1 MVPMSSHE
9 HAAVPA
15 SDIDP
20 QNRLVLEGISKQ
32 YPGCLANDSISL
44 RIKPGSIHALLGEN
58 GAGKSTLMKIIYGLV
73 QPDAGRIMWEGK
85 AIAIANPAQA
95 RRLGIGMVL
104 QHFALFETL
113 TVLENIALG
122 LGKNARRS
130 MTTVATRI
138 SAVAQQY
145 GMALEPQRPVHTLS
159 AGERQRVEIV
169 RCLMQDTKLLIL
181 DEPTSALT
189 PLEVDALFATL
200 RQLVAQG
207 TSIVF
212 ISHKLK
218 EVQALCDYATVL
230 RHGAVVDSC
239 KPAEHSAAS
248 LAEMMVG
255 AATPVTENYAKVTG
269 KDVYLRVTN
278 LCLASD
284 DPLGVALQDIKL
296 NVQAGEIVGI
306 AGVAGNGQSE
316 LLTALS
322 GERLCHND
330 ATIRLAGVAIGTLR
344 PDQRRQLGLAVVP
357 EDRLGQAAVGDM
369 SLRHNGLLTG
379 FLQGLVKRG
388 FLQAHTIDTFAATI
402 IDEYNV
408 KCGGGGKALAKH
420 LSGGNL
426 QKFIIGRE
434 LLQNPTCLI
443 AAHPTWGVDVAAAIA
458 IHEALLALRDSG
470 SAILVVSEDLDELFT
485 ISDRLCVLFRGRLSP
500 LKPTVDTSIEEVG
513 QWMGGIVDDESMQP
527 TLPLAR

>member
-1 MVPMSSHE
+1 M
-9 HAAVPA
+9 PA
-15 SDIDP
+15 SNSDAEYP
-20 QNRLVLEGISKQ
+20 LVLEGISKH
-32 YPGCLANDSISL
+32 YPGCLANDNISL
-44 RIKPGSIHALLGEN
+44 RIKHGSIHALLGEN
-58 GAGKSTLMKIIYGLV
+58 GAGKSTLMKVIYGLL
-73 QPDAGRIMWEGK
+73 QPDAGRIIWEGK

-95 RRLGIGMVL
+95 RQLGIGMVL
-104 QHFALFETL
+104 QNFALFETL

-122 LGKNARRS
+122 TGKTTGRN
-130 MTTVATRI
+130 MTTLTARI
-138 SAVAQQY
+138 VAVAHQY
-145 GMALEPQRPVHTLS
+145 GMALELQRPVHTLS

-189 PLEVDALFATL
+189 PQEVDALFTTL
-200 RQLVAQG
+200 RQLAAQG

-230 RHGAVVDSC
+230 RNGAVVDSC

-255 AATPVTENYAKVTG
+255 VATPVVENYAKVTG
-269 KDVYLRVTN
+269 ADVYLRVAN
-278 LCLASD
+278 LSLASD
-284 DPLGVALQDIKL
+284 DPFGVALQGINL
-296 NVQAGEIVGI
+296 SVHRGEIVGI

-316 LLTALS
+316 LLAALS
-322 GERLCHND
+322 GERLCRND
-330 ATIRLAGVAIGTLR
+330 TAIRLADVAIGGMR
-344 PDQRRQLGLAVVP
+344 PDRRRQHGLAVVP
-357 EDRLGQAAVGDM
+357 EDRLGQGAVGDM

-379 FLQGLVKRG
+379 FLQGLIKRG
-388 FLQAHTIDTFAATI
+388 FVKTQAIDTFAARI

-408 KCGGGGKALAKH
+408 QCDGSNTLAKN

-426 QKFIIGRE
+426 QKFIVGRE
-434 LLQNPTCLI
+434 LLQNPTCLV

-458 IHEALLALRDSG
+458 IHNALLALRDSG
-470 SAILVVSEDLDELFT
+470 SAVLIVSEDLDELFR

-500 LKPTVDTSIEEVG
+500 LKPTVDTSIEAVG
-513 QWMGGIVDDESMQP
+513 QWMVGIVENESI
-527 TLPLAR
+527 TS